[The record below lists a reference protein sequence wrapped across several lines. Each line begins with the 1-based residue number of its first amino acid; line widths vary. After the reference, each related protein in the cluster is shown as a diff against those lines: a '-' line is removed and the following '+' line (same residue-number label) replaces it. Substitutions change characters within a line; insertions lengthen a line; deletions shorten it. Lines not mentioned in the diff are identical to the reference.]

1 MGNEKVTKHVIM
13 VQFSGLEFLKKNQQ
27 TSAFPN
33 NKISTEINSWRISV
47 RKQQNS
53 SRILN
58 KGQQISLLPKNEQTN
73 LFFYPDDSK
82 RLETL
87 ISISSFKYFLVVRIE
102 KQICLF
108 IFLEKVWLDNFVSK
122 STELQSP
129 LRAKMKS

>member
-1 MGNEKVTKHVIM
+1 M
-13 VQFSGLEFLKKNQQ
+13 VWNSSKKNQQ

-87 ISISSFKYFLVVRIE
+87 ISISSFKYFRVIRIE
-102 KQICLF
+102 KQIRSF
-108 IFLEKVWLDNFVSK
+108 VFWEKWKLWLDNFFLR
-122 STELQSP
+122 STDRP
-129 LRAKMKS
+129 LSINRCFCERS